1 MADKNDGGDKTEK
14 PTQKRL
20 QDARKKGDVPK
31 SKEIT
36 STMTLVV
43 WLGLGALALPFAV
56 QRLMALTF
64 GVIESLQQPFG
75 FAGPAMGWMAL
86 EALLWL
92 TGVLLVPVILVGLL
106 TEFLQAG
113 PVFTTEKNKPKLDHM
128 NLVSGIQ
135 KMFSMDNFI
144 EVMKAVVKTVA
155 LFAIGWA
162 VVKSLLPQIVLLSSA
177 EPGTLGTALWQVA
190 FKLLSWTLAAF
201 AMLSAVDFVWQRHS
215 FMKKNRM
222 SMRDIRQE
230 HKESDGDPHIKAQR
244 RQTHQ
249 EWSQRN
255 AAHAAANAN
264 VLVVNPTHVA
274 IAIDYDRET
283 CPVPVLTAKGEDDVA
298 RAMREAA
305 AAAGVPIVRNVPLAR
320 DMLAR
325 AEVDE
330 IIPKDLF
337 QVMAEVILW
346 AKQVRE
352 EVAAHTDPTSDY
364 AARHHARADKP
375 RRPPPGE
382 DLTAYPDTYP
392 RPPDPPSPTTTE
404 IEGVRSIAISR
415 RLTAMASETCR
426 ASDSMP
432 GKAPGVSMKVRTGI

>member
-36 STMTLVV
+36 STMTLLV
-43 WLGLGALALPFAV
+43 WLALGALALPFAT
-56 QRLMALTF
+56 QRLVALATR
-64 GVIESLQQPFG
+64 VIDSLQQPF
-75 FAGPAMGWMAL
+75 ALAAPAMGWMAI

-92 TGVLLVPVILVGLL
+92 MGVLLVPVILIGLL

-113 PVFTTEKNKPKLDHM
+113 PVFTMEKSKPKLDHM
-128 NLVSGIQ
+128 NPVSGIQ
-135 KMFSMDNFI
+135 KMFSMDNLI
-144 EVMKAVVKTVA
+144 EVLKAVVKTAV

-162 VVKSLLPQIVLLSSA
+162 VLKSLLPQIVLLSSA
-177 EPGTLGTALWQVA
+177 EPGTLGAALWQVA
-190 FKLLSWTLAAF
+190 FKLLAWTLAAF
-201 AMLSAVDFVWQRHS
+201 AMVSAIDFVWQRHS
-215 FMKKNRM
+215 FTKKNRM

-255 AAHAAANAN
+255 AAQAAANAN

-283 CPVPVLTAKGEDDVA
+283 CPVPVLAAKGEDDVA

-305 AAAGVPIVRNVPLAR
+305 AEAGVPVVRNIALAR

-325 AEVDE
+325 AEVGE

-337 QVMAEVILW
+337 EVMAEVILW
-346 AKQVRE
+346 ARQVRE
-352 EVAAHTDPTSDY
+352 DVAAHTDPTSDD
-364 AARHHARADKP
+364 AARYHARTGRP

-382 DLTAYPDTYP
+382 DLTAYPDTFP
-392 RPPDPPSPTTTE
+392 RPPEEPPS
-404 IEGVRSIAISR
+404 S
-415 RLTAMASETCR
+415 
-426 ASDSMP
+426 P
-432 GKAPGVSMKVRTGI
+432 GAHPR

>member
-14 PTQKRL
+14 PTEKRL

-36 STMTLVV
+36 STMTLLV
-43 WLGLGALALPFAV
+43 WLGLGALALPLAT
-56 QRLMALTF
+56 QRLMALTLR
-64 GVIESLQQPFG
+64 VIDSLQQPFS
-75 FAGPAMGWMAL
+75 FAAPAMGWMAL

-92 TGVLLVPVILVGLL
+92 TAVLLVPVILIGLL

-113 PVFTTEKNKPKLDHM
+113 PVFTMEKSKPKLDHM
-128 NLVSGIQ
+128 NPVSGIQ
-135 KMFSMDNFI
+135 KMFGMDNLI
-144 EVMKAVVKTVA
+144 EVLKAAVKTVT

-162 VVKSLLPQIVLLSSA
+162 VLKSLLPQIMLLSSA
-177 EPGTLGTALWQVA
+177 SAGTLGTALWQVA
-190 FKLLSWTLAAF
+190 FKLLAWTLAAF
-201 AMLSAVDFVWQRHS
+201 AMVSALDFVWQRHS
-215 FMKKNRM
+215 FTKKNRM

-230 HKESDGDPHIKAQR
+230 HKESEGDPHIKAQR

-255 AAHAAANAN
+255 AASAAENAN

-325 AEVDE
+325 AEVGE

-337 QVMAEVILW
+337 EVMAEVILW

-352 EVAAHTDPTSDY
+352 DVAAHADPTSDE
-364 AARHHARADKP
+364 AARQHARAGQP
-375 RRPPPGE
+375 RRQPPGE
-382 DLTAYPDTYP
+382 DLTTYPDTFP
-392 RPPDPPSPTTTE
+392 RPSGAPTPE
-404 IEGVRSIAISR
+404 
-415 RLTAMASETCR
+415 
-426 ASDSMP
+426 
-432 GKAPGVSMKVRTGI
+432 PGVHPI